1 MGTVYRDCIYKE
13 SKERNQV
20 NIKQRNYTEIDNL
33 IIFNTIMPC
42 FLDFELQ
49 IYFKHFSGEKV
60 KYLPFAQRKL
70 YSAKGCLMPKKFH
83 WKELFYNFKTG
94 KYKPMKSSSFYAN
107 LLNTF
112 RINLLNGALFL

>member
-20 NIKQRNYTEIDNL
+20 DIKQQNYTEIDNL

-49 IYFKHFSGEKV
+49 IYFKHFSSEKV
-60 KYLPFAQRKL
+60 KYLPFAQTKL
-70 YSAKGCLMPKKFH
+70 YSAKGCVMPK
-83 WKELFYNFKTG
+83 NSIG
-94 KYKPMKSSSFYAN
+94 KNYFTILK
-107 LLNTF
+107 LVNT
-112 RINLLNGALFL
+112 NQ